1 MNESMK
7 IYISQL
13 INYYYYYFL
22 LKKSDVSKFIAAG
35 RLNCVIDKVNG
46 IVETNRPDA
55 KNAQYQQTIKQG
67 DILLNRVQKLSR
79 VITV

>member
-1 MNESMK
+1 MK
-7 IYISQL
+7 IFFFY
-13 INYYYYYFL
+13 
-22 LKKSDVSKFIAAG
+22 SDVSKFIAAG

-79 VITV
+79 VINVWYKKIKLF